1 MLQAHKRLSGEMKR
15 VHFEFNVPEAVQ
27 EKMSKPMSV
36 VKFSFFDPTDQLVR
50 LLALSPLGVRGD
62 NMALFPEAGHL
73 LHDFCHGARLRRIY
87 ETIPDGAAVLSAAI
101 FFDEINRDA
110 KGFSSGDGAIVVGG
124 FYRQRVRESTYA
136 KASIGTF
143 PQIEFP
149 KVRVSF
155 EMNCLYATVLWW
167 TAILDERYNVRH
179 LWTFLTFVANEHF

>member
-1 MLQAHKRLSGEMKR
+1 MSQAHNRLSGDMKR

-50 LLALSPLGVRGD
+50 LLALSPLGVRDD
-62 NMALFPEAGHL
+62 NMALFPEPGHL
-73 LHDFCHGARLRRIY
+73 LHDFCHGDRLRRIY
-87 ETIPDGAAVLSAAI
+87 ETIPDGAAVLSAVI

-110 KGFSSGDGAIVVGG
+110 KGFASGDGAIVVGG

-149 KVRVSF
+149 KVRDTL
-155 EMNCLYATVLWW
+155 EM
-167 TAILDERYNVRH
+167 TASRSL
-179 LWTFLTFVANEHF
+179 